1 MGYICSRKKFYFFKK
16 RYFILTN
23 LFSNILTVGL
33 SRLQTASTTSGGAQ
47 TGSWLRRPQRQ
58 CHSSS
63 SQKAHVSPRV
73 VSLEKNPRRQVI
85 LIRGAR
91 YIFFEIKKLR
101 GFFLKVNKIDTH
113 FSKVIE
119 KLGVKKCSLPSFFFR
134 PAFFCALQLR
144 YQISFIYQMNNN
156 WRASLI

>member
-1 MGYICSRKKFYFFKK
+1 MGYNCSRKKFYFFKK

-47 TGSWLRRPQRQ
+47 RGSWLRRPQRQ

-91 YIFFEIKKLR
+91 YIFFEIKKVT
-101 GFFLKVNKIDTH
+101 GVFLNVNKIDTH

-119 KLGVKKCSLPSFFFR
+119 KLGVKKMFSTELFFQACFLLRVAITLSNFLHLP
-134 PAFFCALQLR
+134 
-144 YQISFIYQMNNN
+144 NE
-156 WRASLI
+156 